1 MSQKED
7 GYHLTATRAYHLQD
21 GREQR
26 SLWSAAQ
33 RLKSAGIKHRW
44 GGKNHVVCDAMKD
57 EVDLAIGNDNQFYEW
72 KKKAGGK

>member
-1 MSQKED
+1 
-7 GYHLTATRAYHLQD
+7 
-21 GREQR
+21 
-26 SLWSAAQ
+26 LWSAAQ

-72 KKKAGGK
+72 KKKAGVK